1 MFELEVIKPAQHN
14 ANQSFPI
21 PEFDAEKLRL
31 WKLMT
36 SISSHLASEFPVLHP
51 SRSNTLMIL
60 AKPVSMKMEE
70 LLTFIR
76 FYSLTNKFKITIIN
90 YFLSTIIVQ
99 FDEQENA
106 DRFYM
111 NALSIPFNVSQPCL
125 KCIALFLAKVSSDV
139 DLGIN
144 PVMTL
149 EENTPRDFD
158 LPICPICFMYFDHL
172 ISSFFGTIKSSDLS
186 KEAFVQWGEPKCPA
200 CMSIFSQKTCSSCSE
215 STKLWVCLECG
226 HVGCGRDK
234 NQHAVLHFEATKH
247 RFALRY
253 DNLWLWDYISDK
265 SVVRTFDE
273 RSYENSEENENVIS
287 QYKKMVVD
295 NITNIKKRETLKIE
309 KITTDF
315 KTEIQKLNNDLKAL
329 EEEEK
334 DLEVYMEEYDKLEKE
349 SQEICGTVDQ
359 YKMLNTKITRLTKQL
374 ADYEKENEKLLYMVE
389 NAGDCSNDVIIEF
402 KK

>member
-1 MFELEVIKPAQHN
+1 M
-14 ANQSFPI
+14 
-21 PEFDAEKLRL
+21 
-31 WKLMT
+31 
-36 SISSHLASEFPVLHP
+36 
-51 SRSNTLMIL
+51 
-60 AKPVSMKMEE
+60 
-70 LLTFIR
+70 
-76 FYSLTNKFKITIIN
+76 
-90 YFLSTIIVQ
+90 
-99 FDEQENA
+99 
-106 DRFYM
+106 
-111 NALSIPFNVSQPCL
+111 
-125 KCIALFLAKVSSDV
+125 
-139 DLGIN
+139 
-144 PVMTL
+144 
-149 EENTPRDFD
+149 
-158 LPICPICFMYFDHL
+158 
-172 ISSFFGTIKSSDLS
+172 
-186 KEAFVQWGEPKCPA
+186 
-200 CMSIFSQKTCSSCSE
+200 
-215 STKLWVCLECG
+215 
-226 HVGCGRDK
+226 
-234 NQHAVLHFEATKH
+234 
-247 RFALRY
+247 RY